1 MMSVLFILYATSLMT
16 HNITAPFVKTTTLIT
31 NLANEADATVDK
43 YVQRALSIVLSY
55 INGQQFY
62 DAETDTYTFP
72 EQLILAVVYV
82 VETIYLDQGMFAG
95 KNNLQSESIGDYSY
109 SKKQDAKVLPLDLP
123 ANIMAMLDPYKNW
136 CGNLDVDVG

>member
-1 MMSVLFILYATSLMT
+1 MI
-16 HNITAPFVKTTTLIT
+16 HNITATFVKATTLLT
-31 NLANEADATVDK
+31 NLTNEIDPIVDK
-43 YVQRALSIVLSY
+43 YVQRGLSVILSY

-62 DAETDTYTFP
+62 DPETDSYTFP

-136 CGNLDVDVG
+136 WGNLDVDVGWYDRVYPVTS